1 MDRRQSIP
9 QVGDCCIQCLSQVFH
24 LLSFRLGVRRDIIY
38 SKGKT
43 LSGPVSDPKDL
54 PKWNHDRSSTGEA
67 LEKDSEVILHPQA
80 VFRDPFHRAKNIL
93 KAQKLEP
100 EPCYS

>member
-1 MDRRQSIP
+1 MQ
-9 QVGDCCIQCLSQVFH
+9 
-24 LLSFRLGVRRDIIY
+24 DIIY

-93 KAQKLEP
+93 NQEQTNKSAVEVAYLHVLLNH
-100 EPCYS
+100 

>member
-67 LEKDSEVILHPQA
+67 LEKDSDMCSNVFMQSQEQTNKSAVEVAYLH
-80 VFRDPFHRAKNIL
+80 VLLNH
-93 KAQKLEP
+93 
-100 EPCYS
+100 